1 MSNKKVENNV
11 EEASKEDVKKVEETA
26 VEETAV
32 AETTENEVI
41 TSTGENAEEMK
52 GKSVESLSNVEE
64 NKEVTEEPKVE
75 TEKNEKSEKKVSNKK
90 SENKKVKLKIL
101 IAFTDK
107 YNSKVE
113 YKENDIIEFEEA
125 RANELLSDTRRLV
138 KKAD

>member
-52 GKSVESLSNVEE
+52 KESVESPSNVE
-64 NKEVTEEPKVE
+64 
-75 TEKNEKSEKKVSNKK
+75 
-90 SENKKVKLKIL
+90 ENKKVKLKIL